1 MINIPCAFH
10 FDTNR
15 TDNIRTLTGM
25 LYSATKAFNEE
36 RRPSYP
42 RSYNFIIGRLRR
54 FDLPKNS

>member
-25 LYSATKAFNEE
+25 LYSDTKAFNETE
-36 RRPSYP
+36 K
-42 RSYNFIIGRLRR
+42 I
-54 FDLPKNS
+54 